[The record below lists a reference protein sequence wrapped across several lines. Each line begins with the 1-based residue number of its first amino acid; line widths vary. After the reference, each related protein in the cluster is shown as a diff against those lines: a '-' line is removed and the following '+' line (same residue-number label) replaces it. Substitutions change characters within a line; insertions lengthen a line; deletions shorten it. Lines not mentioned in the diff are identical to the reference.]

1 MNLGI
6 ALLALWHLW
15 PETEGDW
22 IAPQLRHQSFLL
34 HPTLGKSLTN
44 GSIHGTT
51 DGDGMDFEDPGSFSV
66 NEGDHKRAPR
76 VTRSSVVELA
86 KRADCK
92 VRPEVMEITRSM
104 VDPTRANFY
113 LWPSCVE
120 VQRCSGCCN
129 TRTYKCQATKVVKKV
144 YRRKR
149 IVSRT
154 AVVVLLDHVECKCMT
169 AAQYMDSQERQ
180 GSAPSPAPTLVRT
193 RKYSSSKRK
202 HRKFKHIAGKKG
214 LHQR

>member
-129 TRTYKCQATKVVKKV
+129 TRTYKCQATKVQE
-144 YRRKR
+144 RR
-149 IVSRT
+149 VQDPHPLQLPPWSGP
-154 AVVVLLDHVECKCMT
+154 EST
-169 AAQYMDSQERQ
+169 AAANESI
-180 GSAPSPAPTLVRT
+180 G
-193 RKYSSSKRK
+193 SSSISPGRK
-202 HRKFKHIAGKKG
+202 GFTKDRNTKPREIEVKSSPPGPGKEAWAEM
-214 LHQR
+214 QRGKTGGE